1 MQDQDASRKEPE
13 ADTDDL
19 DSLSRVLDGVEF
31 PSRPGGS
38 GAATRLI
45 RRIELT
51 APSQAPPTNG
61 VATQPPQQPQTS
73 PAYTFSYAPTYP
85 KDHTLAKVADF
96 DARLTLLETI
106 LGADTVP
113 LATQDRADA
122 KPILPALGS
131 LQRQISVVSNA
142 TDSSLESKSRR
153 VKQLTKDTE
162 KLTEARKA
170 AKAAQEALSDSDASS
185 RRPSVANLGTAS
197 EEMENPEQLSKINAL
212 YGTLP
217 TIESL
222 SPLLPPL
229 LDRLRS
235 LRSVHA
241 EAANANQSLS
251 KAESRQAAMED
262 ELKSWREGLEKIE
275 GVLAQNEQ
283 TMSGNM
289 SSVEGWVRD
298 LEERVNK
305 LAY

>member
-1 MQDQDASRKEPE
+1 MQDQDGSKKEPE
-13 ADTDDL
+13 AETDDL
-19 DSLSRVLDGVEF
+19 DSLSRALDGVESS
-31 PSRPGGS
+31 SRS
-38 GAATRLI
+38 GVSRAATRLI
-45 RRIELT
+45 RRIESA

-61 VATQPPQQPQTS
+61 VATQPSQQPLTS
-73 PAYTFSYAPTYP
+73 PAYTFNYAPTYP

-96 DARLTLLETI
+96 DARLTMLETI
-106 LGADTVP
+106 LGVDTVP
-113 LATQDRADA
+113 LATQHRADA

-131 LQRQISVVSNA
+131 LQRQMSVVSNA

-153 VKQLTKDTE
+153 IKQLTKDAE

-185 RRPSVANLGTAS
+185 RRPSVANIGTAS
-197 EEMENPEQLSKINAL
+197 EEMEDPERLSKINAL

-241 EAANANQSLS
+241 EAANANQRLS
-251 KAESRQAAMED
+251 KAESRQAVIAD

-275 GVLAQNEQ
+275 GVLARNEQ
-283 TMSGNM
+283 TMNGNM
-289 SSVEGWVRD
+289 SSVEGWVRE
-298 LEERVNK
+298 LEERVK
-305 LAY
+305 QLAY